1 MKEIAQKLVKVEREV
16 SLEKGMVSLFALV
29 LREDAPDLWDL
40 LIAAPW
46 IAANKEDAIKYI
58 AGKLKDILTPQELMT
73 LSRIVVIEQDNPSLE
88 TLQHAVH
95 VEHGLMEIQ
104 NSMFFGL
111 PIEHAYIITSQR
123 PEKTTQT
130 ASK

>member
-1 MKEIAQKLVKVEREV
+1 MKEIAQKLVTVEREV
-16 SLEKGMVSLFALV
+16 SLKKGIISLFALV

-46 IAANKEDAIKYI
+46 IEANKEDAMKYI
-58 AGKLKDILTPQELMT
+58 AGKLKDALTPQELMT
-73 LSRIVVIEQDNPSLE
+73 LSRIVVIKQDNPSLE
-88 TLQHAVH
+88 TLQDAVH

-104 NSMFFGL
+104 DSMFFGL

-123 PEKTTQT
+123 PEKTAQT
-130 ASK
+130 ASN